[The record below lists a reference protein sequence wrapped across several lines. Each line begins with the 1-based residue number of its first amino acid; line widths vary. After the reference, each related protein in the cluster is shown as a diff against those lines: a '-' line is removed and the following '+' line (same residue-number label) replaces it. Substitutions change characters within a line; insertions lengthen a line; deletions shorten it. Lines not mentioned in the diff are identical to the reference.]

1 MAKTTIFTAKEDI
14 KKTVITTQTKDG
26 THGTWDG
33 RDTTEKAKAKSKEA
47 SSLTRKQ
54 KRQARREARRK
65 AEPKP
70 DRLAGELR
78 QELEPHSKSKRLNI
92 DQFRYQF
99 DQGARPNRYTVDF
112 YCPALGLNLEGVR
125 CITASLP
132 GRQLETA
139 DWSEYGPTRKMPYM
153 LGMDGQEVSFTFVC
167 DSSFADR
174 YIIEAWQ
181 SAIFMAEMQHSN
193 AQNNYEQ
200 HKAVYQASADT
211 VATLKAKGITNP
223 LMDRSIAH
231 HKKQVDEMKPS
242 YANATASEGS
252 SINPQFAYYNEYVGE
267 IVVKQITRSDK
278 KSLQYRIHEAY
289 PVSFAPMELS
299 AEAGDQL
306 MRFETTFAFRTWESE
321 YSNPNPVSGI
331 NKGRRW
337 LDVWASVTNLRKGGN
352 SANNSLQRFND
363 RLATLGGLF
372 G

>member
-1 MAKTTIFTAKEDI
+1 MVTKYRAEIEATAAKIEELNK
-14 KKTVITTQTKDG
+14 QLG
-26 THGTWDG
+26 
-33 RDTTEKAKAKSKEA
+33 
-47 SSLTRKQ
+47 SSSYRRRKQ
-54 KRQARREARRK
+54 RQARRQA
-65 AEPKP
+65 
-70 DRLAGELR
+70 R
-78 QELEPHSKSKRLNI
+78 QEGRRNRRAARTAAAEAAKSGSHMGKNKTARLNI
-92 DQFRYQF
+92 DKLRYQF

-112 YCPALGLNLEGVR
+112 YCPKLGLNLEGVR

-174 YIIEAWQ
+174 FIIEAWQ
-181 SAIFMAEMQHSN
+181 SAIFMGQSGVASEQKKLGGLIAENEKLQEAVRNDPDLRSKMPEL
-193 AQNNYEQ
+193 AEQ
-200 HKAVYQASADT
+200 HKNLSSKMGDT
-211 VATLKAKGITNP
+211 GVGN
-223 LMDRSIAH
+223 
-231 HKKQVDEMKPS
+231 
-242 YANATASEGS
+242 
-252 SINPQFAYYNEYVGE
+252 SINPQFEYYDNYVGE

-289 PVSFAPMELS
+289 PISFAPMELS
-299 AEAGDQL
+299 AENSDQL

>member
-1 MAKTTIFTAKEDI
+1 MAEEVKSQTRRDKRKERRQERRKERPNYAKR
-14 KKTVITTQTKDG
+14 KAR
-26 THGTWDG
+26 
-33 RDTTEKAKAKSKEA
+33 RDERTSK
-47 SSLTRKQ
+47 
-54 KRQARREARRK
+54 REAR
-65 AEPKP
+65 AEAFKN
-70 DRLAGELR
+70 RERYSTA
-78 QELEPHSKSKRLNI
+78 KRLNI
-92 DQFRYQF
+92 DHLRYQF
-99 DQGARPNRYTVDF
+99 DQGARANRYEVNF
-112 YCPALGLNLEGVR
+112 YCPNLGLNLEGVR
-125 CITASLP
+125 CVTASLP

-139 DWSEYGPTRKMPYM
+139 DWSEYGPTRKMPYQI
-153 LGMDGQEVSFTFVC
+153 GMDGQEVSFTFIC

-174 YIIEAWQ
+174 FLIEAWQ
-181 SAIFMAEMQHSN
+181 SAIFTGQSGTQARRDANDELQNDVIRAEMAGRWDEDESN
-193 AQNNYEQ
+193 RRN
-200 HKAVYQASADT
+200 KALTKKLADID
-211 VATLKAKGITNP
+211 AGN
-223 LMDRSIAH
+223 
-231 HKKQVDEMKPS
+231 
-242 YANATASEGS
+242 
-252 SINPQFAYYNEYVGE
+252 SINPQFEYYSNYVGE

-337 LDVWASVTNLRKGGN
+337 LDVWADVTNLRKGGN

>member
-1 MAKTTIFTAKEDI
+1 MVEEVKS
-14 KKTVITTQTKDG
+14 QT
-26 THGTWDG
+26 
-33 RDTTEKAKAKSKEA
+33 RREQ
-47 SSLTRKQ
+47 RKQ
-54 KRQARREARRK
+54 RRQERREARPRYDKRK
-65 AEPKP
+65 ARRDKRADERKK
-70 DRLAGELR
+70 RAEAK
-78 QELEPHSKSKRLNI
+78 KSSIEYSTAKRLNI
-92 DQFRYQF
+92 DQLRYQF

-112 YCPALGLNLEGVR
+112 YCPPLSLSLEGVR

-153 LGMDGQEVSFTFVC
+153 LGMDGQEVSFTFIC

-174 YIIEAWQ
+174 FLIEAWQ
-181 SAIFMAEMQHSN
+181 SAIFTGQSGTQARRDANDELQNDVIRAEMAGRWDEDESN
-193 AQNNYEQ
+193 RRN
-200 HKAVYQASADT
+200 KALTKKLADID
-211 VATLKAKGITNP
+211 AGN
-223 LMDRSIAH
+223 
-231 HKKQVDEMKPS
+231 
-242 YANATASEGS
+242 
-252 SINPQFAYYNEYVGE
+252 SINPQFEYYSNYVGE

-337 LDVWASVTNLRKGGN
+337 LDVWADVTNLRKGGN
-352 SANNSLQRFND
+352 SANTSLQRFND